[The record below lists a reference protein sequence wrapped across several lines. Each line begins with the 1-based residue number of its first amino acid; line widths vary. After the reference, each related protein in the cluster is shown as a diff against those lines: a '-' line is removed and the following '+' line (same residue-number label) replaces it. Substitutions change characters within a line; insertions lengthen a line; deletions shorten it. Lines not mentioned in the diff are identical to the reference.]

1 MLLINI
7 KQIILIVFMLS
18 FAVKNNGIQLAA
30 VHKDT
35 FPFSIS
41 LADITPSK
49 SKIVCRDF
57 TFNRKNIL
65 MRLTIKIGR

>member
-1 MLLINI
+1 MYLCSHLQSKSMIFSSQQFI
-7 KQIILIVFMLS
+7 KTLS
-18 FAVKNNGIQLAA
+18 
-30 VHKDT
+30 H
-35 FPFSIS
+35 FSIS

-49 SKIVCRDF
+49 SKIVCMDF